1 MEIRTAG
8 IKFDGKDY
16 LYAASRDITD
26 RKKAQEDLRKRDIL
40 IEQQARLVSMGEM
53 IGNIAHQWRQPLS
66 TITTLASGLKLK
78 DQYDLISHEDISS
91 FTDNVVQQ
99 ANYLSNTI
107 ENFRDFIKNE
117 RLLEKISI
125 KKSLESSYSLLEA
138 SLKNNHINFIFNVD
152 DDFEVIGNIN
162 ELTEA
167 FINLINNS
175 RDVIKEKV
183 INDED
188 KIVLI
193 SSKLL
198 NNDEYLI
205 KIQDSGGGIDELIID
220 RIFEPYF
227 TTKHKSQGT
236 GLGLSMVEKIIRE
249 RHNGKIVVT
258 NEKFILNEKEYFG
271 ACFSIYFKDNKEQ
284 NNPIL

>member
-1 MEIRTAG
+1 M
-8 IKFDGKDY
+8 
-16 LYAASRDITD
+16 
-26 RKKAQEDLRKRDIL
+26 
-40 IEQQARLVSMGEM
+40 
-53 IGNIAHQWRQPLS
+53 
-66 TITTLASGLKLK
+66 
-78 DQYDLISHEDISS
+78 
-91 FTDNVVQQ
+91 
-99 ANYLSNTI
+99 
-107 ENFRDFIKNE
+107 
-117 RLLEKISI
+117 
-125 KKSLESSYSLLEA
+125 
-138 SLKNNHINFIFNVD
+138 
-152 DDFEVIGNIN
+152 
-162 ELTEA
+162 
-167 FINLINNS
+167 INNS